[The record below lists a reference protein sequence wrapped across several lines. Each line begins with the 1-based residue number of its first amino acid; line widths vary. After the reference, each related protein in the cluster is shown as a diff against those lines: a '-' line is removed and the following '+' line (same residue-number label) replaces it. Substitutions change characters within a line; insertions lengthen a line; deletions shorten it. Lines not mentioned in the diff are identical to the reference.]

1 MALTMYYVKHRVC
14 FTDAKPAV
22 KGIINWCRVFFP
34 FRSLFCIE
42 KGFRPLVMEVT
53 DWQHLGA
60 KFLFAVFKGVYHNA
74 SLQVWF
80 ESCVYLP
87 LFDESDSG
95 SLALGKAKL
104 VIRIAKRLLKLI
116 WAVCAK

>member
-1 MALTMYYVKHRVC
+1 MPNQLLRVLLTG
-14 FTDAKPAV
+14 AV
-22 KGIINWCRVFFP
+22 VFFL
-34 FRSLFCIE
+34 FARLFCVE

-53 DWQHLGA
+53 DWQHLEA
-60 KFLFAVFKGVYHNA
+60 KFLFAVFKGIPHNA

-95 SLALGKAKL
+95 SIALGSAKSI
-104 VIRIAKRLLKLI
+104 IRIATCFI
-116 WAVCAK
+116 MVCMRKIRFLPFCSSWFVQFMV

>member
-1 MALTMYYVKHRVC
+1 MPNQLLRVLLTG
-14 FTDAKPAV
+14 AV
-22 KGIINWCRVFFP
+22 VFF
-34 FRSLFCIE
+34 LFARLLCIK
-42 KGFRPLVMEVT
+42 KGFRPLVMEVP

-60 KFLFAVFKGVYHNA
+60 KFLFAVFKGVSHNA

-80 ESCVYLP
+80 GLCVYLP

-104 VIRIAKRLLKLI
+104 VIRIATRLHKLI